1 MRSSILSKTRT
12 MSRNDRTEKIV
23 VFVRVSYDISMLA
36 TRSAVVATINNMAS
50 IEEGGKH
57 FVRLKQ
63 TFKFLSV
70 KRADIRNCWRKDQ
83 RLLNI
88 YLNYIFILEIINDT
102 KIRHQCLICEVFAA
116 AFVGFIKSMLRV
128 S

>member
-1 MRSSILSKTRT
+1 

-36 TRSAVVATINNMAS
+36 IRSAAVATINNMAS

-70 KRADIRNCWRKDQ
+70 KRADIRNC
-83 RLLNI
+83 
-88 YLNYIFILEIINDT
+88 
-102 KIRHQCLICEVFAA
+102 
-116 AFVGFIKSMLRV
+116 
-128 S
+128 